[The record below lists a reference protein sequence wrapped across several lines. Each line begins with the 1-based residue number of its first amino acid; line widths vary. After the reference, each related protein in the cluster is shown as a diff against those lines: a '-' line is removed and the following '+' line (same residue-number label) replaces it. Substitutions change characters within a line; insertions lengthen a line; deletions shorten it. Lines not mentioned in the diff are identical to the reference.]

1 MKMEKVK
8 IKPSLLS
15 VLNKLNEKGNS
26 LLVETIK
33 NDEWISDNIEAIY
46 LDDNLYLV
54 DMGEVEGD
62 MQIVVKIDSFK
73 TLLKYLSFLERL
85 DKMSK
90 EYVDNEENKKEI
102 YESFSDID
110 IEFIEDT
117 EKFLESD
124 EVGIY

>member
-33 NDEWISDNIEAIY
+33 NDEWISDNIESIY

-54 DMGEVEGD
+54 DMGESEGD
-62 MQIVVKIDSFK
+62 MKIVVKIDSFK

-85 DKMSK
+85 DKISK
-90 EYVDNEENKKEI
+90 KYVDNEENKKEI

-117 EKFLESD
+117 EEFLESD